1 MTEIIDFH
9 LEVYLKNQTACIHE
23 YGGKRGSYGFSQIIL
38 NSDGSKPKGMEV
50 IKKTPNWNQAR
61 IPIMEGMLV
70 LRSTKTG
77 NKISH
82 RLYRIVRIPNINDLL
97 AQGKKEAFVEFKEV
111 EITRSAG
118 LTAALAAAEQKM
130 KIPNCTQT
138 MYVSF

>member
-1 MTEIIDFH
+1 
-9 LEVYLKNQTACIHE
+9 
-23 YGGKRGSYGFSQIIL
+23 
-38 NSDGSKPKGMEV
+38 
-50 IKKTPNWNQAR
+50 
-61 IPIMEGMLV
+61 
-70 LRSTKTG
+70 
-77 NKISH
+77 
-82 RLYRIVRIPNINDLL
+82 LL